1 MADTKKRSKT
11 IASEVEMAQA
21 KPPEPPPWIYMPEEA
36 KPVWESIVR
45 ARDYNSWTNI
55 DLEHAANL
63 ACCLADLERLR
74 REVRAEGDTVENM
87 RGTMVVNPKHT
98 LMETLSRR
106 SVALSRMLHVHAEAT
121 SGESR
126 HQKQRNQ
133 QQQEVTEAV
142 SGNDD
147 GLIAKPMH

>member
-1 MADTKKRSKT
+1 MSNQSNRTKT

-21 KPPEPPPWIYMPEEA
+21 KVPEPPAWIVLPTEA
-36 KPVWESIVR
+36 EPVWDSIVR
-45 ARDYNSWTNI
+45 ARDYRSWTNI

-74 REVRAEGDTVENM
+74 REVRAEGDTIENAK
-87 RGTMVVNPKHT
+87 GTMVVNPKHA

-121 SGESR
+121 TGESR
-126 HQKQRNQ
+126 HQKQKSQ
-133 QQQEVTEAV
+133 QQRDVSEAV
-142 SGNDD
+142 NGGDD
-147 GLIAKPMH
+147 DLIAKPVH